1 MKRSVLTLA
10 ALLIVTAMPAMVEA
24 AVLCANPS
32 GSIFVRTACKSGE
45 TALDPATLGLVGPP
59 GPAGPRGE
67 AGPAG
72 PMGPIGATGSSGVSG
87 WEQKTGHFECSN
99 QSYCAGYLS
108 CPAGK
113 RLLGGG
119 AYYVYGPGPDPVQVS
134 INTSTPIDNAT
145 WFANA
150 VTDPMTALPSIDVVI
165 TIQCSSVQ

>member
-119 AYYVYGPGPDPVQVS
+119 AYLTLEVWRLPEPVGFGLTFTAMMAVGYGLFRL
-134 INTSTPIDNAT
+134 INRS
-145 WFANA
+145 
-150 VTDPMTALPSIDVVI
+150 
-165 TIQCSSVQ
+165 